1 MYLALRLSA
10 ESEQDIRNGLLWDK
24 VEPVTPSEEF
34 HLTVIHSPERAHSL
48 VTSYAE
54 RSSEAW
60 EALKAAG
67 AMLTDEPLVA
77 HSEGLVTFGGRIKV
91 AALQLNL
98 TNRLDVFRTLAE
110 AVLFEANIPWS
121 TQWGFSPHVTLGRG
135 KVKLT
140 DTFPSVVTFNSM
152 EWRE

>member
-10 ESEQDIRNGLLWDK
+10 ESEQDIRNGLLWNK

-34 HLTVIHSPERAHSL
+34 HLTVIHSPESTIKLKKH
-48 VTSYAE
+48 T
-54 RSSEAW
+54 SEAW

-91 AALQLNL
+91 AALKLNL

-140 DTFPSVVTFNSM
+140 DTFPSIVTFNSM

>member
-1 MYLALRLSA
+1 MYLALRLSP

-34 HLTVIHSPERAHSL
+34 HLTVIHSPESTIKLKKH
-48 VTSYAE
+48 T
-54 RSSEAW
+54 SEAW

-91 AALQLNL
+91 AALKLNL

>member
-34 HLTVIHSPERAHSL
+34 HLTVIHSPESTIKLKKH
-48 VTSYAE
+48 T
-54 RSSEAW
+54 SEAW

-77 HSEGLVTFGGRIKV
+77 HSEGLVTFGGGIKV
-91 AALQLNL
+91 AALKLNL

-135 KVKLT
+135 RVKLT
-140 DTFPSVVTFNSM
+140 ETFPSVVTFNSM

>member
-1 MYLALRLSA
+1 MYLALRLSP

-24 VEPVTPSEEF
+24 EEPVTPSDEF
-34 HLTVIHSPERAHSL
+34 HLTVIHSPESTIKLKNH
-48 VTSYAE
+48 T
-54 RSSEAW
+54 SEAW
-60 EALKAAG
+60 DSLKAAG
-67 AMLTDEPLVA
+67 ATLIDEPLVA

-91 AALQLNL
+91 AALKLNL

>member
-34 HLTVIHSPERAHSL
+34 HLTVIHSPESTIKLKKH
-48 VTSYAE
+48 T
-54 RSSEAW
+54 SEAW

-91 AALQLNL
+91 AALKLNL

>member
-34 HLTVIHSPERAHSL
+34 HLTVIHSPESTIKLKKH
-48 VTSYAE
+48 T
-54 RSSEAW
+54 SEAW

-91 AALQLNL
+91 AALKLNL

-140 DTFPSVVTFNSM
+140 DTFPSIVTFNSM

>member
-1 MYLALRLSA
+1 
-10 ESEQDIRNGLLWDK
+10 
-24 VEPVTPSEEF
+24 
-34 HLTVIHSPERAHSL
+34 
-48 VTSYAE
+48 
-54 RSSEAW
+54 
-60 EALKAAG
+60 
-67 AMLTDEPLVA
+67 MLTDEPLVA
-77 HSEGLVTFGGRIKV
+77 HSEGLVTFGDRIKV
-91 AALQLNL
+91 TALKLNL

-135 KVKLT
+135 KVKFT